1 MQIPARILIVDD
13 ERVALKN
20 LEYIMK
26 KDGYEVVSTQS
37 GSNAIRYL
45 DEQQFDVVLTDMR
58 MEKVDGMQVL
68 KKCRERHPDTE
79 VIMITGYAT
88 LEAAV
93 ETMKHG
99 AFSYIAKPFKL
110 DEVRKA
116 VQEAVSRVD
125 LKRGIRRLKEHAED
139 FPGEGGIITRDRAM
153 QKPLETARQVA
164 LVDSNVLIIGE
175 RGTGKELF
183 ARSIH
188 ANSRRS
194 GSPFVAIHCG
204 SFTEEILAD
213 ELFGHEKGVTADGAV
228 AKKGAIEEATGG
240 TLFIGEI
247 AAMPQPVQAKLLRVL
262 EAKELQR
269 IGGTR
274 SIKADVRII
283 AAAEQEP
290 LEAMGPAPFR
300 QDLYYR
306 LNVVSLHL
314 PPLSGR
320 KADIPL
326 LSYYFLKKY
335 AEALHKPVREIAEEV
350 IGLLTNYSFP
360 GNVRELD
367 SIIERGVALAN
378 GDTIELAHLPEH
390 LKELSLK
397 TFRKV
402 EGKIPSLEEQ
412 EMTYIKWVLN
422 EAGGNKTLAAQ
433 ILGIDRVSLWRK
445 LKKYGLEEEHGSD

>member
-1 MQIPARILIVDD
+1 MNNKAKILIVDD

-26 KDGYEVVSTQS
+26 KEGYEVVGTQS
-37 GSNAIRYL
+37 GPNALRYL
-45 DEQQFDVVLTDMR
+45 DEQPFDVVLTDMR

-93 ETMKHG
+93 ETMKLG

-116 VQEAVSRVD
+116 VKEAVERVE
-125 LKRGIRRLKEHAED
+125 LKKGIRRLKERAED

-153 QKPLETARQVA
+153 QKPLDAARQVA
-164 LVDSNVLIIGE
+164 LVESNVLIIGE
-175 RGTGKELF
+175 KGTGKELF

-188 ANSRRS
+188 AKSRRA
-194 GSPFVAIHCG
+194 GNPFVAVNCG
-204 SFTEEILAD
+204 SFTEELLAD
-213 ELFGHEKGVTADGAV
+213 ELFGHEKGLTAHSPA
-228 AKKGAIEEATGG
+228 AKRGAIEEAAGG
-240 TLFIGEI
+240 TLFLGEI
-247 AAMPQPVQAKLLRVL
+247 TAMPPPVQSKLLRVL
-262 EAKELQR
+262 EEKEIQR

-274 SIKADVRII
+274 SIKTDVRII

-290 LEAMGPAPFR
+290 LEAAGPVPFR

-320 KADIPL
+320 KTDIPL

-335 AEALHKPVREIAEEV
+335 AEALKKPVREIAEEV
-350 IGLLTNYSFP
+350 IGLLTDYGFP
-360 GNVRELD
+360 GNVRELE

-378 GDTIELAHLPEH
+378 GDTVELAHLPDH

-445 LKKYGLEEEHGSD
+445 LKKYGLEGE

>member
-1 MQIPARILIVDD
+1 MNNPAKILIVDD

-26 KDGYEVVSTQS
+26 KEGYEVVGTQS

-68 KKCRERHPDTE
+68 KKCRERQPDTE

-116 VQEAVSRVD
+116 VSEAVSRVEM
-125 LKRGIRRLKEHAED
+125 KKGIKRLKERAED
-139 FPGEGGIITRDRAM
+139 FPGEGGIISRDRAM
-153 QKPLETARQVA
+153 QKPLDTARQVA
-164 LVDSNVLIIGE
+164 LVESNVLIIGE
-175 RGTGKELF
+175 KGTGKELF

-188 ANSRRS
+188 AKSKRFEH
-194 GSPFVAIHCG
+194 PFVAVHCG
-204 SFTEEILAD
+204 SFTEEKLAD
-213 ELFGHEKGVTADGAV
+213 ELFGHEKGMSPDGPA
-228 AKKGAIEEATGG
+228 AKKGAIEEAAGG
-240 TLFIGEI
+240 TLFLGEI
-247 AAMPQPVQAKLLRVL
+247 TAMHLPVQAKLLRVL
-262 EAKELQR
+262 EAKEIQR

-274 SIKADVRII
+274 SVKTDVRII

-290 LEAMGPAPFR
+290 LEAPGQAPFR

-335 AEALHKPVREIAEEV
+335 ADALKKPVQEIAEEV
-350 IGLLTNYSFP
+350 IGLLTEYGFP
-360 GNVRELD
+360 GNVRELE
-367 SIIERGVALAN
+367 SIIERGIALAN

-445 LKKYGLEEEHGSD
+445 LKKYGLEEE

>member
-1 MQIPARILIVDD
+1 MQNPAKILIVDD

-20 LEYIMK
+20 LEHIMK
-26 KDGYEVVSTQS
+26 KEGYEVVGTQS

-45 DEQQFDVVLTDMR
+45 DEQLFDVVLTDMR

-99 AFSYIAKPFKL
+99 AFSYIAKPFRL

-116 VQEAVSRVD
+116 VQEAVDRVE
-125 LKRGIRRLKEHAED
+125 LKKGIKRLKERAED
-139 FPGEGGIITRDRAM
+139 LPGEHGIISRDRAM
-153 QKPLETARQVA
+153 RKPLDAARQVA
-164 LVDSNVLIIGE
+164 LVDSNVFIIGE
-175 RGTGKELF
+175 KGTGKELF

-188 ANSRRS
+188 TNSKRS
-194 GSPFVAIHCG
+194 AHPFIAVHCG
-204 SFTEEILAD
+204 GFSEEVLAD
-213 ELFGHEKGVTADGAV
+213 ELFGHERGMAADGSP
-228 AKKGAIEEATGG
+228 AKRGAIEEASGG
-240 TLFIGEI
+240 TLFLGEI
-247 AAMPQPVQAKLLRVL
+247 DAMPPQIQAKLLRVL
-262 EAKELQR
+262 EVKEIQR
-269 IGGTR
+269 AGGTR
-274 SIKADVRII
+274 AIKTDVRFIS
-283 AAAEQEP
+283 AAGQEP
-290 LEAMGPAPFR
+290 LEAAGQPPFR

-314 PPLSGR
+314 PPLAGR
-320 KADIPL
+320 KTDIPL

-335 AEALHKPVREIAEEV
+335 AEALQKPVKDISEDVIA
-350 IGLLTNYSFP
+350 LLTDYGFP
-360 GNVRELD
+360 GNVRELE

-378 GDTIELAHLPEH
+378 GDAIELAHLPEH

-397 TFRKV
+397 TFRKI

-445 LKKYGLEEEHGSD
+445 LKKFGLEEEEG

>member
-1 MQIPARILIVDD
+1 MENPARILIVDD

-26 KDGYEVVSTQS
+26 KEGYEVVSTQS
-37 GSNAIRYL
+37 GANAIRYL
-45 DEQQFDVVLTDMR
+45 DEQQFDAVLTDMR

-68 KKCRERHPDTE
+68 KKCRERQPDAE

-110 DEVRKA
+110 DDVRKA
-116 VQEAVSRVD
+116 VAEAVDRV
-125 LKRGIRRLKEHAED
+125 KMKKGIRRLKERAEE

-153 QKPLETARQVA
+153 QKPLDTARQVA
-164 LVDSNVLIIGE
+164 LVESNVLIFGE
-175 RGTGKELF
+175 KGTGKELF

-194 GSPFVAIHCG
+194 GHPFVAVHCG
-204 SFTEEILAD
+204 SFTEELLAD
-213 ELFGHEKGVTADGAV
+213 ELFGHEKGLAADGPA
-228 AKKGAIEEATGG
+228 AKRGAIEEAAGG
-240 TLFIGEI
+240 TLFLGEI
-247 AAMPQPVQAKLLRVL
+247 AAIPQPVQARLLRVL
-262 EAKELQR
+262 ETKEIQR
-269 IGGTR
+269 IGGKR
-274 SIKADVRII
+274 SIKTDVRFI

-290 LEAMGPAPFR
+290 LEAAGPTPFR

-320 KADIPL
+320 KTDIPL

-335 AEALHKPVREIAEEV
+335 AEAL
-350 IGLLTNYSFP
+350 
-360 GNVRELD
+360 
-367 SIIERGVALAN
+367 
-378 GDTIELAHLPEH
+378 
-390 LKELSLK
+390 
-397 TFRKV
+397 
-402 EGKIPSLEEQ
+402 
-412 EMTYIKWVLN
+412 
-422 EAGGNKTLAAQ
+422 
-433 ILGIDRVSLWRK
+433 
-445 LKKYGLEEEHGSD
+445 

>member
-1 MQIPARILIVDD
+1 MNNKAKILIVDD

-26 KDGYEVVSTQS
+26 KAGYEVVGTQS
-37 GSNAIRYL
+37 GSNALRYL
-45 DEQQFDVVLTDMR
+45 DEQPFDVVLTDMR

-93 ETMKHG
+93 ETMKQG

-116 VQEAVSRVD
+116 VEEAIERVE
-125 LKRGIRRLKEHAED
+125 LKKGIRRLKERAED

-153 QKPLETARQVA
+153 QKPLDTARQVA
-164 LVDSNVLIIGE
+164 LVESNVLIIGE
-175 RGTGKELF
+175 KGTGKELF

-188 ANSRRS
+188 AGSRRS
-194 GSPFVAIHCG
+194 GNPFVAVHCG
-204 SFTEEILAD
+204 SFTEELLAD
-213 ELFGHEKGVTADGAV
+213 ELFGHEKGATTDGPA
-228 AKKGAIEEATGG
+228 AKRGAIEEASGG
-240 TLFIGEI
+240 TLFLEEI
-247 AAMPQPVQAKLLRVL
+247 TAMPPPVQAKLLRMI
-262 EAKELQR
+262 EAKEIQR

-274 SIKADVRII
+274 SIKTDVRII
-283 AAAEQEP
+283 SAAGQEP
-290 LEAMGPAPFR
+290 LDAAGPIPFR

-306 LNVVSLHL
+306 LNVVSLRL
-314 PPLSGR
+314 PPLSER
-320 KADIPL
+320 KTDIPL

-335 AEALHKPVREIAEEV
+335 AKALKKPVREIAEEV
-350 IGLLTNYSFP
+350 IGLLTDYGFP
-360 GNVRELD
+360 GNVRELE

-397 TFRKV
+397 TFRKK

-445 LKKYGLEEEHGSD
+445 LKKYGLEGE

>member
-1 MQIPARILIVDD
+1 MLNPAKVLIVDD

-26 KDGYEVVSTQS
+26 KEGYEVVSTQS

-68 KKCRERHPDTE
+68 KKCRERQPDTE

-116 VQEAVSRVD
+116 VAEAIERVE
-125 LKRGIRRLKEHAED
+125 LKKGIKRLKERAED
-139 FPGEGGIITRDRAM
+139 FPGEGGIISRDRAM
-153 QKPLETARQVA
+153 QKPIDTARQVA
-164 LVDSNVLIIGE
+164 LVESNMLIIGE
-175 RGTGKELF
+175 KGTGKELF
-183 ARSIH
+183 AHFIH
-188 ANSRRS
+188 AGSKRS
-194 GSPFVAIHCG
+194 GNPFVSVHCG
-204 SFTEEILAD
+204 SFTEEVLAD
-213 ELFGHEKGVTADGAV
+213 ELFGHEKGAAADGPA
-228 AKKGAIEEATGG
+228 AKRGAFEEAAGG
-240 TLFIGEI
+240 TLFLGEI
-247 AAMPQPVQAKLLRVL
+247 TAIPSQIQAKLLRVL
-262 EAKELQR
+262 ESKEIQR

-274 SIKADVRII
+274 SIKTDVRII

-290 LEAMGPAPFR
+290 LAAAGQTSFR

-320 KADIPL
+320 KTDIPL
-326 LSYYFLKKY
+326 LSYYFLKKN
-335 AEALHKPVREIAEEV
+335 ATSLNKPVHEIAEDV

-360 GNVRELD
+360 GNVRELE

-378 GDTIELAHLPEH
+378 GDTIELAHLPDH

-397 TFRKV
+397 TFRKK

-445 LKKYGLEEEHGSD
+445 LKKYGLEEEES

>member
-1 MQIPARILIVDD
+1 MQNPAKILIVDD

-26 KDGYEVVSTQS
+26 KEGYEVVSTQS
-37 GSNAIRYL
+37 GSNAVRYL

-68 KKCRERHPDTE
+68 KKCRERQPDTE

-116 VQEAVSRVD
+116 VAEAVERVE
-125 LKRGIRRLKEHAED
+125 LKKGIQRLKERAED
-139 FPGEGGIITRDRAM
+139 FPGEGGIISRDRAM
-153 QKPLETARQVA
+153 QKPIDTARQVA
-164 LVDSNVLIIGE
+164 LVESNMLIIGE
-175 RGTGKELF
+175 KGTGKELF
-183 ARSIH
+183 ARFIH

-194 GSPFVAIHCG
+194 ENPFVSVHCG

-213 ELFGHEKGVTADGAV
+213 ELFGHEKGAAADSAAAKRGAF
-228 AKKGAIEEATGG
+228 EEAAGG
-240 TLFIGEI
+240 TLFLGEI
-247 AAMPQPVQAKLLRVL
+247 TAIPSQIQAKLLRVL
-262 EAKELQR
+262 ESKEIQR

-274 SIKADVRII
+274 SIKTDVRII

-290 LEAMGPAPFR
+290 LEAAGQTPFR

-320 KADIPL
+320 KTDIPL

-335 AEALHKPVREIAEEV
+335 ATSLDKPVHEISEEV
-350 IGLLTNYSFP
+350 VGLLTNYSFP
-360 GNVRELD
+360 GNVRELE

-378 GDTIELAHLPEH
+378 GDTIELAHLPDH

-397 TFRKV
+397 TFRKK

-445 LKKYGLEEEHGSD
+445 LKKYGLAEEEG

>member
-1 MQIPARILIVDD
+1 MQNPAKILIVDD

-20 LEYIMK
+20 LEHIMK
-26 KDGYEVVSTQS
+26 KEGYEVVGTQS

-45 DEQQFDVVLTDMR
+45 DEQLFDVVLTDMR

-68 KKCRERHPDTE
+68 KKCRERQPDAE

-99 AFSYIAKPFKL
+99 AFSYIAKPFRL

-116 VQEAVSRVD
+116 VQEAVDRVE
-125 LKRGIRRLKEHAED
+125 LKKGIKRLKERAED
-139 FPGEGGIITRDRAM
+139 LPGEHGIISRDRAM
-153 QKPLETARQVA
+153 RKPLDAARQVA
-164 LVDSNVLIIGE
+164 LVDSNVFIIGE
-175 RGTGKELF
+175 KGTGKELF

-188 ANSRRS
+188 TNSKRS
-194 GSPFVAIHCG
+194 AHPFIAVHCG
-204 SFTEEILAD
+204 GFSEEVLAD
-213 ELFGHEKGVTADGAV
+213 ELFAHERGMAADGSP
-228 AKKGAIEEATGG
+228 AKRGAIEEASGG
-240 TLFIGEI
+240 TLFLGEI
-247 AAMPQPVQAKLLRVL
+247 DAMPPQIQAKLLRVL
-262 EAKELQR
+262 EVKEIQR
-269 IGGTR
+269 AGGTR
-274 SIKADVRII
+274 AIKTDVRFIS
-283 AAAEQEP
+283 AAGQEP
-290 LEAMGPAPFR
+290 LEAAGQPPFR

-314 PPLSGR
+314 PPLAGR
-320 KADIPL
+320 KTDIPL

-335 AEALHKPVREIAEEV
+335 AEALQKPVKDISEDVIA
-350 IGLLTNYSFP
+350 LLTDYGFP
-360 GNVRELD
+360 GNVRELE

-378 GDTIELAHLPEH
+378 GDAIELAHLPEH

-397 TFRKV
+397 TFRKI

-445 LKKYGLEEEHGSD
+445 LKKFGLEEEEG

>member
-1 MQIPARILIVDD
+1 MQNPAKILIVDD

-26 KDGYEVVSTQS
+26 KEGYEVVGTQS

-45 DEQQFDVVLTDMR
+45 DEQPFDVVLTDMR

-93 ETMKHG
+93 ETMKRG

-116 VQEAVSRVD
+116 VEEAVDRVE
-125 LKRGIRRLKEHAED
+125 LKKGIRRLKERAED

-153 QKPLETARQVA
+153 QKPLDTARQVA
-164 LVDSNVLIIGE
+164 LVESNVLIIGE
-175 RGTGKELF
+175 KGTGKELF

-194 GSPFVAIHCG
+194 GNPFLAVHCG
-204 SFTEEILAD
+204 SFTEELLTD
-213 ELFGHEKGVTADGAV
+213 ELFGHEKGMAADGPA
-228 AKKGAIEEATGG
+228 AKRGAIEEATGG
-240 TLFIGEI
+240 TLFLGEI
-247 AAMPQPVQAKLLRVL
+247 TAMPPPVQVKLLRVL
-262 EAKELQR
+262 EEKEIQR
-269 IGGTR
+269 VGGTR
-274 SIKADVRII
+274 SIKTDVRFI

-290 LEAMGPAPFR
+290 LEAAVQTTFR

-320 KADIPL
+320 KTDIPL

-335 AEALHKPVREIAEEV
+335 ATLMKKPVTEIA
-350 IGLLTNYSFP
+350 NQF
-360 GNVRELD
+360 
-367 SIIERGVALAN
+367 
-378 GDTIELAHLPEH
+378 
-390 LKELSLK
+390 
-397 TFRKV
+397 TF
-402 EGKIPSLEEQ
+402 L
-412 EMTYIKWVLN
+412 
-422 EAGGNKTLAAQ
+422 
-433 ILGIDRVSLWRK
+433 
-445 LKKYGLEEEHGSD
+445 

>member
-1 MQIPARILIVDD
+1 MNNPARILIVDD

-26 KDGYEVVSTQS
+26 KEGYEVVGTQS
-37 GSNAIRYL
+37 GSNALRYL
-45 DEQQFDVVLTDMR
+45 DEQPFDVVLTDMR

-116 VQEAVSRVD
+116 VEEAVERVEM
-125 LKRGIRRLKEHAED
+125 KKGIKRLKERAED

-153 QKPLETARQVA
+153 QKSLDAARQVA
-164 LVDSNVLIIGE
+164 LVESNVLIIGE
-175 RGTGKELF
+175 KGTGKELF

-188 ANSRRS
+188 AHSRRS
-194 GSPFVAIHCG
+194 GHPFVAVNCG
-204 SFTEEILAD
+204 SFTGELLAD
-213 ELFGHEKGVTADGAV
+213 ELFGHEKGLAGPA
-228 AKKGAIEEATGG
+228 AKRGAIEEAAGG
-240 TLFIGEI
+240 TLFLGDIT
-247 AAMPQPVQAKLLRVL
+247 AVPPPVQAKLLRVL
-262 EAKELQR
+262 EEKEVQR
-269 IGGTR
+269 VGGTR
-274 SIKADVRII
+274 SIKTDVRII
-283 AAAEQEP
+283 TAAEQEP
-290 LEAMGPAPFR
+290 LDAAGPTPLR

-314 PPLSGR
+314 PPLTGR
-320 KADIPL
+320 KTDIPL

-335 AEALHKPVREIAEEV
+335 AEALKKPVREIAEDV
-350 IGLLTNYSFP
+350 IGLLTDYGFP
-360 GNVRELD
+360 GNVRELE

-378 GDTIELAHLPEH
+378 GDTIELAHLPDH

-397 TFRKV
+397 TFRKI
-402 EGKIPSLEEQ
+402 EGKIPSLEDQ
-412 EMTYIKWVLN
+412 EMSYIKWVLN

-445 LKKYGLEEEHGSD
+445 LKKYGLEGE

>member
-1 MQIPARILIVDD
+1 MQNPAKILIVDD

-26 KDGYEVVSTQS
+26 KQGYEVVGTQS

-116 VQEAVSRVD
+116 VEEAVDRVEM
-125 LKRGIRRLKEHAED
+125 KKGIRRLKERADD

-153 QKPLETARQVA
+153 QKPVDTARQVA
-164 LVDSNVLIIGE
+164 LVESNVLIIGE
-175 RGTGKELF
+175 KGTGKELF

-188 ANSRRS
+188 ANSKRS
-194 GSPFVAIHCG
+194 GNPFVAVHCG
-204 SFTEEILAD
+204 SFTGELLAD
-213 ELFGHEKGVTADGAV
+213 ELFGHEKGMAADGAS
-228 AKKGAIEEATGG
+228 AKKGAIEEAAGG

-247 AAMPQPVQAKLLRVL
+247 TAMPPPVQAKLLRVL
-262 EAKELQR
+262 EAKEIQR

-274 SIKADVRII
+274 SIKTDVRII
-283 AAAEQEP
+283 AAAEREP
-290 LEAMGPAPFR
+290 LEAAGQVPFR

-306 LNVVSLHL
+306 LNVVSMHL

-320 KADIPL
+320 KTDIPL

-335 AEALHKPVREIAEEV
+335 AEALKKPVREIAEDV
-350 IGLLTNYSFP
+350 IGLLTDYSFP
-360 GNVRELD
+360 GNVRELE

-378 GDTIELAHLPEH
+378 GETIELAHLPEH
-390 LKELSLK
+390 LMELSLK
-397 TFRKV
+397 TFKKK

-445 LKKYGLEEEHGSD
+445 LKKYGLEEEEG